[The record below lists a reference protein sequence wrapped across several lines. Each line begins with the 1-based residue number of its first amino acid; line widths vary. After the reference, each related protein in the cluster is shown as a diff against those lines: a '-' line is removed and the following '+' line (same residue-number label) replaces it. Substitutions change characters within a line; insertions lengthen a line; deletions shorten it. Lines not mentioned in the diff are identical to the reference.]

1 MKYSFS
7 NPEWFDGVK
16 KIELNTNDRIFLWGA
31 GKVGTVVAHVLE
43 KTGYHIEGFVDIDS
57 TKVGTK
63 VYGYN
68 VYSPE
73 EYYKMNEGAKTIVS
87 CAFPSALSNLE
98 ERGIE
103 AYSPHS
109 LLLEVDFEEY
119 KGELTPDFL
128 ARLVDNAIRNYAMY
142 YKKGRLI
149 ERLLFVITEKCTLKC
164 ENCDAYIP
172 YHCHPKQSSYE
183 EVIENYNTIVDV
195 CGYVDSVDLLGGE
208 PLLHKDLSKIV
219 EYLINDS
226 RCGRVTIISNGTLL
240 PDDRTIE
247 LLKNKKCIF
256 RISNYGHYSR
266 QMNNLLEVFKLN
278 KIAYEIT
285 NYQYWDAVPKISET
299 KETEKELNEKFA
311 TCTANSLYVKANMA
325 CYCTF
330 LSGLYNVTEENDMF
344 PGYKNN
350 IVLLDEGE
358 KSKENLKKY
367 ILNLH
372 KRCAIDACRYCPGA
386 HCIQF
391 GNRVPVAEQVEE
403 WLPINSL
410 YKNGKSI

>member
-1 MKYSFS
+1 MKYNFS

-43 KTGYHIEGFVDIDS
+43 KKGYHIEGFVDIDS

-149 ERLLFVITEKCTLKC
+149 ERLLFVITEKCTLR
-164 ENCDAYIP
+164 D
-172 YHCHPKQSSYE
+172 
-183 EVIENYNTIVDV
+183 
-195 CGYVDSVDLLGGE
+195 
-208 PLLHKDLSKIV
+208 
-219 EYLINDS
+219 
-226 RCGRVTIISNGTLL
+226 
-240 PDDRTIE
+240 
-247 LLKNKKCIF
+247 
-256 RISNYGHYSR
+256 
-266 QMNNLLEVFKLN
+266 
-278 KIAYEIT
+278 
-285 NYQYWDAVPKISET
+285 
-299 KETEKELNEKFA
+299 
-311 TCTANSLYVKANMA
+311 
-325 CYCTF
+325 
-330 LSGLYNVTEENDMF
+330 
-344 PGYKNN
+344 
-350 IVLLDEGE
+350 
-358 KSKENLKKY
+358 
-367 ILNLH
+367 
-372 KRCAIDACRYCPGA
+372 
-386 HCIQF
+386 
-391 GNRVPVAEQVEE
+391 
-403 WLPINSL
+403 
-410 YKNGKSI
+410 